1 MPGSSPGR
9 PTGLTCRTRLRTID
23 ERPPQVPCSHRS
35 DPHRDVSDSVPSTFV
50 EWNPEPED
58 HGPFWPGAAERRS
71 PRWAPILIAVAVV
84 ILVVAGLIWWLG
96 RDTADD
102 TDAPTVVDDT
112 GEVREDTGSD
122 EQPAVDDD
130 QGGQSDQGGQGDQSA
145 DAGTTPTS
153 STSTS
158 STTTTTTTVQA
169 TTTTITTVPPDNP
182 QQFGP
187 PRLSNRSTVSTVGL
201 DEVHFGMTVAAA
213 QEAAGTVLV
222 PAGPTGAC
230 YHVVPHDAPE
240 GIVFL
245 VHAGTI
251 ERVDINS
258 GPITTRSGVG
268 VGSPESMVTDLF
280 GDRIEREVRV
290 DGTVDLVFVPK
301 DPGDQNYRVVFNISE
316 GTVRAFK
323 SGRLPMVMLDTGC
336 ETS

>member
-1 MPGSSPGR
+1 M
-9 PTGLTCRTRLRTID
+9 
-23 ERPPQVPCSHRS
+23 
-35 DPHRDVSDSVPSTFV
+35 
-50 EWNPEPED
+50 EWNPEPQD
-58 HGPFWPGAAERRS
+58 QGPFWPGAAERRS
-71 PRWAPILIAVAVV
+71 PRWVPILVAVALV
-84 ILVVAGLIWWLG
+84 IVVVAGVIWWLG
-96 RDTADD
+96 RDGGDDGDAPVAADD
-102 TDAPTVVDDT
+102 TEELSQDNEA
-112 GEVREDTGSD
+112 GEA
-122 EQPAVDDD
+122 PAVGDDD
-130 QGGQSDQGGQGDQSA
+130 DGTAESGNTESGSTQDGSTQD
-145 DAGTTPTS
+145 GTTT
-153 STSTS
+153 TSTS
-158 STTTTTTTVQA
+158 ETTSTTTTVQA
-169 TTTTITTVPPDNP
+169 TTTTVTTVPPDNP
-182 QQFGP
+182 EQFGP
-187 PRLSNRSTVSTVGL
+187 PKLSNRSTVSTVGL

-213 QEAAGTVLV
+213 QQAAGTVLV

-290 DGTVDLVFVPK
+290 DGTVDLVFVPR
-301 DPGDQNYRVVFNISE
+301 DAGDQNYRVVFNISE
-316 GTVRAFK
+316 GAVRAFK

>member
-1 MPGSSPGR
+1 M
-9 PTGLTCRTRLRTID
+9 
-23 ERPPQVPCSHRS
+23 
-35 DPHRDVSDSVPSTFV
+35 
-50 EWNPEPED
+50 EWNPEPQD
-58 HGPFWPGAAERRS
+58 QGPFWPGAAERRS
-71 PRWAPILIAVAVV
+71 PRWVPILVAVALV
-84 ILVVAGLIWWLG
+84 IVVVAGVIWWLG
-96 RDTADD
+96 RDGGDDGDAPTAADD
-102 TDAPTVVDDT
+102 TEELSQDNEA
-112 GEVREDTGSD
+112 GET
-122 EQPAVDDD
+122 PAVDDD
-130 QGGQSDQGGQGDQSA
+130 DGSTESGAEDGSTED
-145 DAGTTPTS
+145 GTTT
-153 STSTS
+153 TSTS
-158 STTTTTTTVQA
+158 ATTSETTSTTTTVQA
-169 TTTTITTVPPDNP
+169 TTTTVTTVPPDNP
-182 QQFGP
+182 EQFGP
-187 PRLSNRSTVSTVGL
+187 PKLSNRSTVSTVGL

-213 QEAAGTVLV
+213 QQAAGTVLV

-290 DGTVDLVFVPK
+290 DGTVDLVFVPR
-301 DPGDQNYRVVFNISE
+301 DAGDQNYRVVFNISE
-316 GTVRAFK
+316 GAVRAFK

>member
-1 MPGSSPGR
+1 M
-9 PTGLTCRTRLRTID
+9 
-23 ERPPQVPCSHRS
+23 
-35 DPHRDVSDSVPSTFV
+35 
-50 EWNPEPED
+50 
-58 HGPFWPGAAERRS
+58 
-71 PRWAPILIAVAVV
+71 

-96 RDTADD
+96 RDAGDD
-102 TDAPTVVDDT
+102 GDAPTVADDT
-112 GEVREDTGSD
+112 GEGREDTGSD
-122 EQPAVDDD
+122 EQPVVDDNQD
-130 QGGQSDQGGQGDQSA
+130 DQSA
-145 DAGTTPTS
+145 DDQSADDQGADTGTTATS

-158 STTTTTTTVQA
+158 TTTTTMTTVQA
-169 TTTTITTVPPDNP
+169 TTTTITTVPPENLD
-182 QQFGP
+182 QFGP
-187 PRLSNRSTVSTVGL
+187 PTLSNRSTVSTVGL
-201 DEVHFGMTVAAA
+201 DTVHFGMTVTQA

-230 YHVVPHDAPE
+230 YHVVPFDAPE

-245 VHAGTI
+245 VHEGTV

-280 GDRIEREVRV
+280 GDSIEREVRV
-290 DGTVDLVFVPK
+290 DGTVDLVFVPR

-336 ETS
+336 EAP